1 MLPYF
6 ARHINNWFKKDTLE
20 YHYQKH
26 LILLFAIHCMRM
38 FCRHDDGF
46 AFVEFVFYAVD
57 GDFTGSV
64 EAGDEASP
72 PDSWVLISSP
82 LSKANKVMLTDS
94 FCTSVLL
101 TIWPFLVGNLDSF

>member
-57 GDFTGSV
+57 GDFTGSG
-64 EAGDEASP
+64 EAGDEGVA
-72 PDSWVLISSP
+72 
-82 LSKANKVMLTDS
+82 AG
-94 FCTSVLL
+94 
-101 TIWPFLVGNLDSF
+101 LVGADFFAFVEGK

>member
-46 AFVEFVFYAVD
+46 AFVEF
-57 GDFTGSV
+57 DFTPSMV
-64 EAGDEASP
+64 ISPVPSRQVTKASP

-82 LSKANKVMLTDS
+82 LSKANKGDADGFILYQCFADD
-94 FCTSVLL
+94 LA
-101 TIWPFLVGNLDSF
+101 FLVGNLIF

>member
-26 LILLFAIHCMRM
+26 LILLFSIHCMRV

-64 EAGDEASP
+64 EAGDEGIA
-72 PDSWVLISSP
+72 
-82 LSKANKVMLTDS
+82 AG
-94 FCTSVLL
+94 
-101 TIWPFLVGNLDSF
+101 LVGADLLVLVEGKQRHTDGVVLGQRLADHLPRLIGHLY

>member
-64 EAGDEASP
+64 EAGDEGVAAGLVGA
-72 PDSWVLISSP
+72 DFFP

-101 TIWPFLVGNLDSF
+101 TIWPSW

>member
-1 MLPYF
+1 MNKKARQHITGNPEACCLILPG
-6 ARHINNWFKKDTLE
+6 ISIIGSKE
-20 YHYQKH
+20 YHYHKH

-64 EAGDEASP
+64 EAGDEGVA
-72 PDSWVLISSP
+72 
-82 LSKANKVMLTDS
+82 AG
-94 FCTSVLL
+94 
-101 TIWPFLVGNLDSF
+101 LVGADFFAFVEGK

>member
-64 EAGDEASP
+64 EAGDEGVA
-72 PDSWVLISSP
+72 
-82 LSKANKVMLTDS
+82 AG
-94 FCTSVLL
+94 
-101 TIWPFLVGNLDSF
+101 LVGADSEGAAEYAADIRGNTRRSPCSVRQRGMHG

>member
-64 EAGDEASP
+64 EAGDEGVAAGLVGA
-72 PDSWVLISSP
+72 DLFAFFKGKQRQADGIVLCQCFADD
-82 LSKANKVMLTDS
+82 LA
-94 FCTSVLL
+94 
-101 TIWPFLVGNLDSF
+101 FLVGNLIF

>member
-20 YHYQKH
+20 YHYQQH
-26 LILLFAIHCMRM
+26 LILLFAIHCMRV

-64 EAGDEASP
+64 EAGDEGVAAGIFPGMSRKP
-72 PDSWVLISSP
+72 SS
-82 LSKANKVMLTDS
+82 
-94 FCTSVLL
+94 FFWRCCRSVSMYQCFADDLA
-101 TIWPFLVGNLDSF
+101 FLVGNLIF

>member
-26 LILLFAIHCMRM
+26 LILLFSIHCMRV

-64 EAGDEASP
+64 EAGDEGVAAGLVGA
-72 PDSWVLISSP
+72 DFFAFVEGKLGDADGFI
-82 LSKANKVMLTDS
+82 LYQCFADDLA
-94 FCTSVLL
+94 
-101 TIWPFLVGNLDSF
+101 FLVGNLIF

>member
-1 MLPYF
+1 MDSQKKADSLRFLFLHTKRTRPF
-6 ARHINNWFKKDTLE
+6 QAGPFVARHINNWFKKDTLE

-64 EAGDEASP
+64 EAGDEGVA
-72 PDSWVLISSP
+72 
-82 LSKANKVMLTDS
+82 AG
-94 FCTSVLL
+94 
-101 TIWPFLVGNLDSF
+101 LVGADFFAFVEGK

>member
-46 AFVEFVFYAVD
+46 AFVEFVFYAVN

-64 EAGDEASP
+64 EAGDEGVAAGLVGA
-72 PDSWVLISSP
+72 DFFA

-101 TIWPFLVGNLDSF
+101 TIWPSW

>member
-20 YHYQKH
+20 YHYQQH
-26 LILLFAIHCMRM
+26 LILLFSIHCMRV

-64 EAGDEASP
+64 EA
-72 PDSWVLISSP
+72 

-101 TIWPFLVGNLDSF
+101 TIWPSW